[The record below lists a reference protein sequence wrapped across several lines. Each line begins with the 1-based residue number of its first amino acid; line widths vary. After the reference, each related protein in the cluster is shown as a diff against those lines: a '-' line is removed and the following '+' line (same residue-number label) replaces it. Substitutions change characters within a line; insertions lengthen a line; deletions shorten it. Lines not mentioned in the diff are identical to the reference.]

1 MNTIECALHS
11 EATHYMTL
19 RRLSVSIVQINYIY
33 IKVYVILHSNATAH
47 TIFVCRTLYRIF
59 KHIDCYIM
67 QIIRLIRFLSLFS
80 PLFVRLV
87 SVFFFFFGG
96 FLCWFG
102 RICHLIYL
110 PFLLLLAS
118 NKKSNFKFSKLLLK
132 PAVPYSLFIY

>member
-1 MNTIECALHS
+1 MYRQQAAAATTIAAVMNTIECALHS

-87 SVFFFFFGG
+87 SVFFFFFRWVP
-96 FLCWFG
+96 LLVWS
-102 RICHLIYL
+102 YM
-110 PFLLLLAS
+110 PFNL
-118 NKKSNFKFSKLLLK
+118 F
-132 PAVPYSLFIY
+132 AVFIIVSL